1 MRAAGIAALVV
12 MGGLAGSARI
22 EQTPVPGPGSHAPAP
37 ERQPAASPPRRLFV
51 SGHSLTAR
59 PLPDHLAAIAE
70 ADGRPFDWNMQHLY
84 GSTIEMRTRG
94 RGGDAGYR
102 EGLDR
107 AGARVDVLH
116 EIASPN
122 PAGRY
127 DTLII
132 TERDSLLESLM
143 WDDTIGNALDYI
155 RRFEAANPGSRTFL
169 YTSWLGH
176 SGADTPGR
184 WIAYERSAAVAWQC
198 TAAQLNRR
206 LAAAGNPHRV
216 SLIPAAEALAELVA
230 EAVSLPGIAGVSGA
244 APRDTIARLFTDD
257 VHLTETGTY
266 FVALVAH
273 EAIGGELPASPWV
286 PDGIEP
292 QTAAA
297 LQDFAAR
304 FMKRWRSG
312 PPAPADCGA
321 VLARDYVPAY
331 LGYARDYGW
340 RESQGIWTARVK
352 WARFSIVWARDLRSR
367 SRRNPFAPVAISAR

>member
-1 MRAAGIAALVV
+1 MRAAGLVALVV

-22 EQTPVPGPGSHAPAP
+22 EQEPVPGPDAHEPVP
-37 ERQPAASPPRRLFV
+37 ERQPAAAPPRRLFV

-70 ADGRPFDWNMQHLY
+70 AAGRPLDWNMQHFY

-94 RGGDAGYR
+94 RGGDAGYH

-107 AGARVDVLH
+107 AGARADVLH
-116 EIASPN
+116 EIASPH

-184 WIAYERSAAVAWQC
+184 WIDYERSAAVAWHC
-198 TAAQLNRR
+198 SAAQLNRR
-206 LAAAGNPHRV
+206 LAAENNRHRV
-216 SLIPAAEALAELVA
+216 ALIPAAEALAELVA
-230 EAVSLPGIAGVSGA
+230 EAMSPRGIDGLSGA
-244 APRDTIARLFTDD
+244 APRETIARLFTDD
-257 VHLTETGTY
+257 VHLTEAGTY
-266 FVALVAH
+266 FVALIAH
-273 EAIGGELPASPWV
+273 DGMHGALPERAWA
-286 PDGIEP
+286 PDGVDP
-292 QTAAA
+292 RVAGA
-297 LQDFAAR
+297 LQRFATR
-304 FMKRWRSG
+304 FMQRWRTG

-321 VLARDYVPAY
+321 ALARDYVPAY
-331 LGYARDYGW
+331 LGYARDFGW
-340 RESQGIWTARVK
+340 RESQGTWLARIK

-367 SRRNPFAPVAISAR
+367 TRRNPFAPGAIAAR